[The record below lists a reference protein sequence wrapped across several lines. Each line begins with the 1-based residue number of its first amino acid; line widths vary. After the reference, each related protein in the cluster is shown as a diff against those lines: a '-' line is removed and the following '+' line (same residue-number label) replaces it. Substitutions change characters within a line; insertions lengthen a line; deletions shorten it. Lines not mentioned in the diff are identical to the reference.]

1 MRKSLAVL
9 ISLLFCFQ
17 AIYAQGLKISGTVTD
32 QSGLTMPGVT
42 ILIKGT
48 TIGVVTDL
56 DGFYSLDV
64 PRNAVLSA
72 SYIGYRT
79 QEKTVT
85 GSETVINF
93 VLSENVELIDEV
105 VVTAIGIKQQK
116 KKLGYTTQQVSTEAL
131 EQPGTINI
139 GNALSGQVAGLTVN
153 NPTGLFQKPSFLL
166 RGKTPLLVVDG
177 IPVESDLFDISP
189 ENIENIN
196 VLKGTAAAALYGSRG
211 KDGAILISTKQ
222 AKEDGLSVS
231 GSLTSMVSAGFA
243 VYPETQNEFG
253 SGSNGKYE
261 FWDGADGGIS
271 DGDMT
276 WGPKFTPGLL
286 VPQWNSPI
294 RNKQTGETIPW
305 YGDVSGSVYDD
316 RSLYERVPIAWEA
329 HDNLNDFLRTGVI
342 TKAAFTIANKSK
354 LANYNFT
361 GDFSNQR
368 GQVPNTS
375 ITTGGLNFNGTYQL
389 SNTVSVSS
397 SLSYNKVY
405 SPNYP
410 RYGYGP
416 KNHMYTIM
424 LWMGDDV
431 NGKDLAS
438 HFYRPDAD
446 GIRQANYNY
455 AWYNNPWFAAHELSQ
470 KHDRNTINGQVKL
483 NWDIIPGLSVQ
494 GRAAGRL
501 ESTFEDMESP
511 KSYMNYGDSRNG
523 DYKIWKKEK
532 LDVNADVLATYTKAI
547 NNDFAFTVNL
557 GSSLFYQSFRDEYQS
572 TDGLIVPRIY
582 NMGNS
587 LNPVRATNSIT
598 EKAIESVYGS
608 VNVDLFESVFLTFTG
623 RNDWSSTLSADN
635 NSYFYPSVSLST
647 LVSEYVKL
655 PSWIDFLKVN
665 GAWAV
670 VSSDLTPYSLISTY
684 RNGVLYGSTPSVT
697 YPNTTT
703 YNGSSVTAL
712 LNPDILPQKT
722 TSYEVGLSASFMKNK
737 LGVDLTYYHML
748 DENSIILLPLA
759 LSSGYPYRFVN
770 GNKYTTN
777 GVELVLNATP
787 ISNKNFSWN
796 VVINWSSN
804 IRKLSEI
811 YGGQTKFGDL
821 RVGDRADAMY
831 ATEWQKT
838 PDGQLILDK
847 NSGLPT
853 QSAYKTF
860 IGNQEPDVRFGLQN
874 AFKIK
879 KFTVNVDVDG
889 AIGGTLV
896 SNTIQK
902 MWWGGK
908 HPESTIYRQEE
919 YDNGGKPI
927 FVPEGVNVTG
937 GEVTYDID
945 GNIVSDTRTYQKN
958 EMAVNIQTWAQ
969 NYPYRAVV
977 KTDENELFANTFSR
991 SFLKLR
997 RVAVSYDFSSLIQ
1010 SNTIKGLEVTLFGNN
1025 LGVLKKT
1032 PYLDPDFG
1040 AQDGDLQ
1047 DPSARYIGISAT
1059 IKL

>member
-1 MRKSLAVL
+1 MRKRFNFILFA
-9 ISLLFCFQ
+9 LLFSFQ
-17 AIYAQGLKISGTVTD
+17 LIYSQTLKVSGTVKDEAGITI
-32 QSGLTMPGVT
+32 PGAT
-42 ILIKGT
+42 ILIKGST
-48 TIGVVTDL
+48 MGIVTDI
-56 DGFYSLDV
+56 DGNYMIEAPLNS
-64 PRNAVLSA
+64 VLVA
-72 SYIGYRT
+72 SYIGYVSV
-79 QEKTVT
+79 EKSIGST
-85 GSETVINF
+85 GGVVDF
-93 VLSENVELIDEV
+93 VLTENVEMIEEV

-116 KKLGYTTQQVSTEAL
+116 KKLGYTTQEVNTDAL
-131 EQPGTINI
+131 EQPGTVNV
-139 GNALSGQVAGLTVN
+139 GNALSGQIAGLTVN
-153 NPTGLFQKPSFLL
+153 NPTGLFQKPTFLL
-166 RGKTPLLVVDG
+166 RGKNPLMVIDG
-177 IPVESDLFDISP
+177 IPVESDLFDVSP

-211 KDGAILISTKQ
+211 KDGAILITTKQ
-222 AKEDGLSVS
+222 AKDEGLSVT
-231 GSLTSMVSAGFA
+231 GTLTSMVSAGFS
-243 VYPETQNEFG
+243 VYPKVQSEFG

-286 VPQWNSPI
+286 VSQWNSPI

-305 YGDVSGSVYDD
+305 YGDVSGTVYDN
-316 RSLYERVPIAWEA
+316 RSIYERVPIAWEA
-329 HDNLNDFLRTGVI
+329 HDNLSDFLRTGVI
-342 TKAAFTIANKSK
+342 TKASFSIANKGKFST
-354 LANYNFT
+354 YNFT

-375 ITTGGLNFNGTYQL
+375 VTTGGLNFNGTYSI
-389 SNTVSVSS
+389 SNTVSLTS

-431 NGKDLAS
+431 NGKDLAA
-438 HFYRPDAD
+438 HYYRPDAD
-446 GIRQANYNY
+446 GLRQANYNY
-455 AWYNNPWFAAHELSQ
+455 AWYNNPWFAANELSQ
-470 KHDRNTINGQVKL
+470 GHDRNTTNGQVKL
-483 NWDIIPGLSVQ
+483 NWDILPGLSVQ

-501 ESTFEDMESP
+501 ESLFEDMESP

-523 DYKIWKKEK
+523 DYKIWKNEK
-532 LDVNADVLATYTKAI
+532 LDVNADMLATFSHAI
-547 NNDFAFTVNL
+547 NNNVAFTINAGTSV
-557 GSSLFYQSFRDEYQS
+557 FYQSLRSEYQS

-587 LNPVRATNSIT
+587 LNPVRASNSKT

-608 VNVDLFESVFLTFTG
+608 VNLDLFESVFLTFTG
-623 RNDWSSTLSADN
+623 RNDWSSTLSSKN

-655 PSWIDFLKVN
+655 PAWIDYLKIN
-665 GAWAV
+665 GAWAM
-670 VSSDLTPYSLISTY
+670 VSSDLTPYSLVATY
-684 RNGVLYGSTPSVT
+684 RNAVLYGSTPSVT
-697 YPNTTT
+697 YPNTT
-703 YNGSSVTAL
+703 NNVTAL

-722 TSYEVGLSASFMKNK
+722 TSYEVGISASFLKNK
-737 LGVDLTYYHML
+737 FGIDLTYYHML

-777 GVELVLNATP
+777 GAELILNAMP
-787 ISNKNFSWN
+787 IGNKKFTWN
-796 VVINWSSN
+796 VTTNWSTN

-811 YGGQTKFGDL
+811 YGGQEKFGDL

-847 NSGLPT
+847 NSGMPT
-853 QSAYKTF
+853 HSAYKTF
-860 IGNQEPDVRFGLQN
+860 IGNQDPDVRFGLQN
-874 AFKIK
+874 AFKIS
-879 KFTVNVDVDG
+879 KFSVNVDIDG

-896 SNTIQK
+896 STTTQK
-902 MWWGGK
+902 MWWGGR
-908 HPESTIYRQEE
+908 HPKSTMYRQQE
-919 YDNGGKPI
+919 YDNGGKAI
-927 FVPEGVNVTG
+927 YVPEGVNVTG
-937 GEVTYDID
+937 GEVSYDVNGKI
-945 GNIVSDTRTYQKN
+945 IKDTRTYQKN
-958 EMAVNIQTWAQ
+958 ETAVNIQTWAQ

-977 KTDENELFANTFSR
+977 KTSENELFANTFSR
-991 SFLKLR
+991 SFVKLR
-997 RVAVSYDFSSLIQ
+997 RVAVTYDFSSLIQ
-1010 SNTIKGLEVTLFGNN
+1010 SNIIKGLDLTLFGNN
-1025 LGVLKKT
+1025 LGVIKKT

-1040 AQDGDLQ
+1040 SKDNDLQ